1 MSKLTAVIERVA
13 HTKRW
18 LDQEADRLA
27 ARLDQ
32 LEKRAPTVILNAH
45 RILDD
50 QQKGLD
56 ATEKLI
62 QQWVSLASELST
74 GPDKSR
80 VSPLT
85 GASQQSGAQHRQS
98 SDGVP
103 PGLEP
108 VRRLVDEQHKDV
120 GRLERAL
127 QVLAGELPEP
137 QDANV
142 HQSLPAQPRQSNA
155 VAMSDAAPPSLDE
168 EHKDEGGLERALQTL
183 ANKSQ
188 AAQQNGTSQLSLA
201 RFKQSNDHAGAPA
214 PSEAPPRLQEEPQPG
229 DDVSKPVP
237 RTIGAIRAA

>member
-32 LEKRAPTVILNAH
+32 LEKRAPAVILNAH

-74 GPDKSR
+74 GPEKPR
-80 VSPLT
+80 VSQHA
-85 GASQQSGAQHRQS
+85 GASQSSGTQHRQS
-98 SDGVP
+98 NDGVP
-103 PGLEP
+103 AGLEP

-137 QDANV
+137 QDAGAD
-142 HQSLPAQPRQSNA
+142 QGLPAQPRQSNA
-155 VAMSDAAPPSLDE
+155 SAMPDPARPSLED

-188 AAQQNGTSQLSLA
+188 ASQHNGTGQLSLA
-201 RFKQSNDHAGAPA
+201 RFKQSNDDAGTPV
-214 PSEAPPRLQEEPQPG
+214 PIESPPRLLEESQSG
-229 DDVSKPVP
+229 DDVSKPAP

>member
-74 GPDKSR
+74 GPDKPR
-80 VSPLT
+80 
-85 GASQQSGAQHRQS
+85 ASQQAGTSQLSGLQHRQS
-98 SDGVP
+98 NDAVP

-137 QDANV
+137 QDAGGDQV
-142 HQSLPAQPRQSNA
+142 LPAQSRQSIASA
-155 VAMSDAAPPSLDE
+155 VPDTARRSLED
-168 EHKDEGGLERALQTL
+168 EHKDEGG
-183 ANKSQ
+183 
-188 AAQQNGTSQLSLA
+188 
-201 RFKQSNDHAGAPA
+201 
-214 PSEAPPRLQEEPQPG
+214 
-229 DDVSKPVP
+229 
-237 RTIGAIRAA
+237 